1 MAQSVRVWAG
11 WNGKC
16 RHCVHMSS
24 TACNRAELISFAHN
38 ANQFQDWVDMIFCNA
53 SSARLAVDFTVPLE
67 IPVAS
72 AISVS
77 VRLP

>member
-11 WNGKC
+11 LNGN
-16 RHCVHMSS
+16 HQLCVNMPS
-24 TACNRAELISFAHN
+24 TACNRAVPISSAQK
-38 ANQFQDWVDMIFCNA
+38 ANQFQDWFDMIFCNA